1 MLRLGLLVGHPTCPS
16 PGASILLVHLPICLT
31 THCPSHLFSALLDR
45 PFSPHPLIY
54 GHTFTAELVLES
66 MSDHDKTLLQP
77 PEKLHT
83 TCRKKAYIDYMAHE
97 ALYGHPP
104 SALALISHHPC
115 FKHCPQ
121 LPWPSFPP
129 FPVCSVMI
137 HFIYQL
143 SEGVVLKYLVNT
155 SWDVT
160 VKVLFK

>member
-104 SALALISHHPC
+104 
-115 FKHCPQ
+115 
-121 LPWPSFPP
+121 
-129 FPVCSVMI
+129 VCSSS
-137 HFIYQL
+137 HLPSSLLQALPTATLAFFSPL
-143 SEGVVLKYLVNT
+143 SCVLCNDSFYIPT
-155 SWDVT
+155 
-160 VKVLFK
+160 